1 MPTARRFVHLVR
13 RWWGS
18 LSSAPPTAT
27 DQRWAEERLTS
38 GEIVLFATMSAPD
51 RRHAITV
58 ARRFEMLL
66 PDASRD
72 QLAAAL
78 LHDVGKTV
86 SDLSTFERVV
96 ATLVGGRTRRLR
108 QYRDHEVFGLEMCR
122 EAGSSEQTLALL
134 RGDDRAEIVDA
145 LRRADDI

>member
-1 MPTARRFVHLVR
+1 
-13 RWWGS
+13 
-18 LSSAPPTAT
+18 
-27 DQRWAEERLTS
+27 
-38 GEIVLFATMSAPD
+38 MSAPD

-58 ARRFEMLL
+58 ARRFEMLV

-86 SDLSTFERVV
+86 ADLSTFERVV
-96 ATLVGGRTRRLR
+96 ATLVGGRTRRFR
-108 QYRDHEVFGLEMCR
+108 QYHDHEALGLDLCR
-122 EAGSSEQTLALL
+122 GAGSSERTLALL

-145 LRRADDI
+145 LHRADDI